1 MKSRWGAQVAAYL
14 DEDEVDSDDKDEID
28 SAFLG

>member
-1 MKSRWGAQVAAYL
+1 MKSRGGAQVAAYL
-14 DEDEVDSDDKDEID
+14 DEDEMDSDDKDEID